1 MFFWIL
7 ALIFTVWDWYRMQ
20 LEVIRF
26 PPVSLP
32 LKRPLSKGCL
42 SAPLV
47 WSLHIMCLIIASVQN
62 ELE

>member
-1 MFFWIL
+1 MS
-7 ALIFTVWDWYRMQ
+7 
-20 LEVIRF
+20 

-32 LKRPLSKGCL
+32 LKRPLSKKGCL

-47 WSLHIMCLIIASVQN
+47 WSLHIVCLIIASVQN